1 MIAQYHS
8 ADGSSEIA
16 QDKTVGFAEAM
27 NRRHPSGAWCSLGKG
42 GRLVRILAHGLAVV
56 ALLAAWVALAN
67 PAAAGSADRNGNAGQ
82 IEFIDTADQVGI
94 ESAEMRIVF
103 DRHTGCLSSLRNQTT
118 QDDYLKEHANRGNPF
133 RLYSDFIRPFELED
147 DPADI
152 AATINDPRFCR
163 VVSASRVER
172 GTGRGIR
179 LVARDAA
186 NRWETRLEVV
196 ATNASSAVWTLEVVN
211 VGSKPA
217 NVMVDFPFLNR
228 VWPGK
233 SRRKN
238 LATVQDQAG
247 YIGLAQDYKGGVY
260 GNGHEWSMQWHAVF
274 DPDSGGA
281 IGLIIQDPDVRN
293 KRFWAGSA
301 LLRVTSFPA
310 QELQPGQ
317 SLVLPPAWI
326 KIYRGDWRPVA
337 REYRS
342 WFAQAFAPPPL
353 PEWFRHSDG
362 WTGKWFGKRGGALM
376 SGALP
381 MDSFRDLWEAY
392 LRDPVDNQEFA
403 FHDRGCQF
411 PVSTNAQGVFSYIH
425 TTGDNL
431 LREDLGGSQAL
442 REGVARVHQQGFH
455 FTFYVEGYIVHETS
469 DLAKDGRARRWS
481 IMNKNGSLTGNYTD
495 HGFYHICPASVEWQ
509 DHLVARCSQLM
520 RETGAD
526 GIRLDSLGFY
536 FLPCYN
542 PAHKHP
548 HPFVYNDGM
557 RQLLSKVSR
566 AVREANPQASLTTEA
581 PVDFYAPYTQ
591 GGIASSCSRDIPLMR
606 VALPNY
612 RPFLYGPLGSVW
624 GSLSGLVGGLGKGDR
639 SWRCAR
645 FPVEDTFLGGEVEEN
660 PTATPQRVVC
670 RLFRGPDHWALVG
683 ARVDSDKPLLFPNG
697 LDGEPTL
704 GLDEHPGPVQVRIP
718 GLASLVESAVEF
730 NVETLKA
737 QPIAISPGG
746 TPRAP
751 TMETTTNDLL
761 LTLDSRWFVVVLR
774 KSGCRP
780 IVTFNEPPAVRPG
793 QKLRLDLQLVA
804 ASNSAG
810 REATATLRAPGL
822 NVHREVRI
830 PSEVILDIPAGCRP
844 GVFPVILDGP
854 GVLGC
859 KRFVEVTTP

>member
-1 MIAQYHS
+1 M
-8 ADGSSEIA
+8 
-16 QDKTVGFAEAM
+16 T
-27 NRRHPSGAWCSLGKG
+27 
-42 GRLVRILAHGLAVV
+42 
-56 ALLAAWVALAN
+56 ALLPVWVGAASPEA
-67 PAAAGSADRNGNAGQ
+67 PSSAERNGDAGQ
-82 IEFIDTADQVGI
+82 IEYIDTADRIGI
-94 ESAEMRIVF
+94 ESPEMRIVF
-103 DRHTGCLSSLRNQTT
+103 DRHNGWLSSLRNQVT

-152 AATINDPRFCR
+152 AATISDPRFCR
-163 VVSASRVER
+163 VVSVSRVER

-179 LVARDAA
+179 LVSRDAA
-186 NRWETRLEVV
+186 NRWEARLEVI
-196 ATNASSAVWTLEVVN
+196 ATNASSAEWTLEVVN
-211 VGSKPA
+211 IGTAPA
-217 NVMVDFPFLNR
+217 KVMVDFPFLNR

-281 IGLIIQDPDVRN
+281 LGLIIQDPDIRN

-337 REYRS
+337 REYRT
-342 WFAQAFAPPPL
+342 WFANAFAPPAP
-353 PEWFRHSDG
+353 PDWFRHSDG
-362 WTGKWFGKRGGALM
+362 WTGDWFGKRGGAIM
-376 SGALP
+376 SGAIA
-381 MDSFRDLWEAY
+381 MDSFRDLPTAY
-392 LRDPVDNQEFA
+392 LPNAIDHHEFA

-425 TTGDNL
+425 TTGDNV
-431 LREDLGGSQAL
+431 LREDLGGAPAL

-469 DLAKDGRARRWS
+469 DLAKDGRARQWS

-495 HGFYHICPASVEWQ
+495 HGFYHMCPACIEWQ
-509 DHLVARCSQLM
+509 DHVATRCGQLI

-526 GIRLDSLGFY
+526 GVRLDSLGFY
-536 FLPCYN
+536 YLPCYN

-548 HPFVYNDGM
+548 NPFVYNDGI

-566 AVREANPQASLTTEA
+566 AIREANPEAVLTTEA
-581 PVDFYAPYTQ
+581 PVDFYAAHAQ
-591 GGIASSCSRDIPLMR
+591 GALQSFCPREIPLMR

-612 RPFLYGPLGSVW
+612 RPFLYGPLGPVW
-624 GSLSGLVGGLGKGDR
+624 GSLSGLVGGIGKGER
-639 SWRCAR
+639 QWRCAR
-645 FPVEDTFLGGEVEEN
+645 FPVEETVFGGEVEEH
-660 PTATPQRVVC
+660 PTATPQRVIC
-670 RLFRGPDHWALVG
+670 RLFRGSDHWALVG
-683 ARVDSDKPLLFPNG
+683 ARVDSDKPWLFPKG
-697 LDGEPTL
+697 LDDEPVL

-718 GLASLVESAVEF
+718 GLAPLVESVVAF
-730 NVETLKA
+730 DVETLKA
-737 QPIAISPGG
+737 QPIAIGHAG
-746 TPRAP
+746 TSRAP
-751 TMETTTNDLL
+751 AIETATNDLL
-761 LTLDSRWFVVVLR
+761 LTLDSRWFAVVLK

-780 IVTFNEPPAVRPG
+780 IVTLNEPPAVRPG
-793 QKLRLDLQLVA
+793 QKLRLDFQLVA
-804 ASNSAG
+804 ARNDAE

-822 NVHREVRI
+822 NVNREVRI
-830 PSEVILDIPAGCRP
+830 PSEVILDIPADCPP

-859 KRFVEVTTP
+859 KRFVEVRTP